1 MSAKHPVYCIKYNF
15 CCSQSTQR

>member
-15 CCSQSTQR
+15 CCSQR